1 MEFKF
6 EIGLKLEGSERL
18 TLGFFGIGV
27 IWAVLNEVGKMP
39 WEKDKFARLA
49 MMGEKKAEHDFR
61 REVGIM
67 SRGEDLVSDNLLRRA
82 RTSTDV
88 TTEKLGS

>member
-1 MEFKF
+1 
-6 EIGLKLEGSERL
+6 
-18 TLGFFGIGV
+18 
-27 IWAVLNEVGKMP
+27 LNEVGKMP
-39 WEKDKFARLA
+39 WENDKFARLT
-49 MMGEKKAEHDFR
+49 MMGAKKAEHDFR